1 MSDLVLA
8 ALTLAALILVL
19 ALVTNRLHAVRA
31 TSRQYRCAV
40 CAAGFDTLGAL
51 QAHEDHARHDCLCPT
66 RTFHHP
72 SCPTRTHRSAA
83 E

>member
-1 MSDLVLA
+1 MSELVLV
-8 ALTLAALILVL
+8 ALVLAALILV
-19 ALVTNRLHAVRA
+19 ASRLRAVRA

-40 CAAGFDTLGAL
+40 CAAGFDTLDAL